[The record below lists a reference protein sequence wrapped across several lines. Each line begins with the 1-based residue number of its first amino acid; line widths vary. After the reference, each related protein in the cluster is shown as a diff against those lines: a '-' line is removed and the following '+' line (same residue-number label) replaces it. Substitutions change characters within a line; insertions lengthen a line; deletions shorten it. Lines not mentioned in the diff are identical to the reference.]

1 MTDYPGH
8 NTPDLYF
15 VVVDHEVATR
25 RTQPDPSEVLGT
37 SGNRE
42 GAVEVA
48 ISVLQEL
55 GQDGVGTKLAIV
67 GLSRSDPNVWI
78 DGGLVF
84 HGESRAI

>member
-1 MTDYPGH
+1 MDYPGH

-37 SGNRE
+37 SGNRK

-48 ISVLQEL
+48 ISKLEQL
-55 GQDGVGTKLAIV
+55 GQDRIGTKLAIV

-84 HGESRAI
+84 PNESSVI